1 MGVVMGYTV
10 ITDVVIGPILKRAD
24 GYAFDTWSA
33 GEGMRCGFPYR
44 RVEDAHY
51 ARNATI
57 KASARCGG
65 RGVMIC
71 QTLDEF
77 IARSATRA
85 LPLAA

>member
-1 MGVVMGYTV
+1 MDSGN
-10 ITDVVIGPILKRAD
+10 IVIGPILKRAD

-57 KASARCGG
+57 KASARCRA
-65 RGVMIC
+65 RGAMIC
-71 QTLDEF
+71 PTLDEF
-77 IARSATRA
+77 IARCAIRA